1 MMPPTDNTITRPTYR
16 RQIHYVDKS
25 IQRSLLIAL
34 VALEVILVCVSTW
47 VAYWHLNTL
56 IEDSLY
62 RVHLV
67 QTGPILMRLVT
78 NGFAVLGLFALVNL
92 IALMLAQRIWS
103 RHENLVLNSFTDLID
118 KTRQLD
124 FSSDLA
130 NTQQHEVLALA
141 ITWRTRE
148 RNRFT
153 AIRYQ
158 LAKLDVP
165 VSADKSLNDM
175 LLAVENL
182 QKLLP

>member
-1 MMPPTDNTITRPTYR
+1 MPTTDTTITRPTYR

-92 IALMLAQRIWS
+92 LALMLAQRIWS

-130 NTQQHEVLALA
+130 NTPQHEVLALA

-148 RNRFT
+148 RTRFT
-153 AIRYQ
+153 AIRDQ
-158 LAKLDVP
+158 VNKLEAAASVET
-165 VSADKSLNDM
+165 SSSSLPPI
-175 LLAVENL
+175 LKTLHR
-182 QKLLP
+182 LLP